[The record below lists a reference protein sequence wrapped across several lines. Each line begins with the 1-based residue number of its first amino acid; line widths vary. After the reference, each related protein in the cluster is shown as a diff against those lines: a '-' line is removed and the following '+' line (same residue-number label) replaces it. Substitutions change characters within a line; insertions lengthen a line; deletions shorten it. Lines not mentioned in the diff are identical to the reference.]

1 MTIIDQDR
9 GRSERGVS
17 DRGVSDRGVSD
28 RGVSD
33 RVRRRQ
39 RRQHRLRRTL
49 VLTLV
54 LLLAGTVLARWRE
67 DPGSTAAGG
76 VRAVQLEDAA
86 LLGAPARP
94 GPADRSPGDAPQDT
108 QPGQQPGAAQP
119 GDAQPGGAGSA
130 GPGVAITGT
139 PGAPPAVT
147 GHADSDDSGDQGG
160 ALGSSSALAVP
171 SSGTGRLIPVAVP
184 SGPVKATGRT
194 VSYGIDVED
203 GLPVSPDEF
212 AAVVHAVLVDDRG
225 WQTQDGVRFV
235 PVSLADRAA
244 GAAVDIR
251 VTLASPDLT
260 ARLCAPLDTSVQQ
273 VSCWNGSRSVLNL
286 TRWVRG
292 STTYTDLAAYREYL
306 VSHEVGHGLGHAHA
320 SCPAPGRPAPV
331 MVQQTKSL
339 EGCAAWPW
347 PTSP

>member
-1 MTIIDQDR
+1 MTILEQEPR
-9 GRSERGVS
+9 
-17 DRGVSDRGVSD
+17 
-28 RGVSD
+28 VSD

-39 RRQHRLRRTL
+39 RRQYRLRRTV

-54 LLLAGTVLARWRE
+54 LLVAGSVLARWRE
-67 DPGSTAAGG
+67 DPASIAADG
-76 VRAVQLEDAA
+76 VRVDLLDASVV
-86 LLGAPARP
+86 G
-94 GPADRSPGDAPQDT
+94 GPADVVTADPQS
-108 QPGQQPGAAQP
+108 GAA
-119 GDAQPGGAGSA
+119 AGSA
-130 GPGVAITGT
+130 ATASAPASTPAST
-139 PGAPPAVT
+139 PAPASAASAPGASAAPAAPSAPSGAPTSVT

-160 ALGSSSALAVP
+160 ALGSSSALAVQ

-184 SGPVKATGRT
+184 AGPVKATGRT
-194 VSYGIDVED
+194 VTYGIDVEE
-203 GLPVSPDEF
+203 GLSVSSDEF

-225 WQTQDGVRFV
+225 WQTEDGVRFV
-235 PVSLADRAA
+235 PVSLTHRAA
-244 GAAVDIR
+244 GSDVDIR

-260 ARLCAPLDTSVQQ
+260 ARLCAPLDTAVQQ

-292 STTYTDLAAYREYL
+292 STTYADLGAYRQYL

-320 SCPAPGRPAPV
+320 SCPAPGQPAPV

-339 EGCAAWPW
+339 EGCTAWPW

>member
-1 MTIIDQDR
+1 MTILEQ
-9 GRSERGVS
+9 E
-17 DRGVSDRGVSD
+17 

-39 RRQHRLRRTL
+39 RRQHRLRRTV

-54 LLLAGTVLARWRE
+54 LLLAGSVLARWRE
-67 DPGSTAAGG
+67 DPASIAAGG
-76 VRAVQLEDAA
+76 VRAVLLDAA
-86 LLGAPARP
+86 LVGQNAGSSA
-94 GPADRSPGDAPQDT
+94 ADPLAGD
-108 QPGQQPGAAQP
+108 
-119 GDAQPGGAGSA
+119 AGSA
-130 GPGVAITGT
+130 APA
-139 PGAPPAVT
+139 PSASAAAGAPPAVT
-147 GHADSDDSGDQGG
+147 GHADSDDSADQGG

-184 SGPVKATGRT
+184 AGPVEATGRT
-194 VSYGIDVED
+194 VTYGIDVED

-212 AAVVHAVLVDDRG
+212 ATVVHAVLVDDRG
-225 WQTQDGVRFV
+225 WQTEDGVRFV

-286 TRWVRG
+286 TRWIRG
-292 STTYTDLAAYREYL
+292 STTYADLAAYREYL

-339 EGCAAWPW
+339 EGCTAWPW